1 MKIKPKSFILQRD
14 KRVAFIFNF
23 KCELTNIW
31 PQTEKPKKNEI
42 FLVIY
47 KHCKEGCTQQTGCAC
62 STPRSSDFLG
72 AFKNRVEIATTQYSK
87 SHIFVQKFN
96 FDKTPTFSRVFHP
109 NFFWQFSSRN
119 QSCQQ
124 LRSPKPQHFH
134 EFFTPT
140 KIDNFFGYD

>member
-23 KCELTNIW
+23 KFEITNIW
-31 PQTEKPKKNEI
+31 PQTERPKKNEI

-72 AFKNRVEIATTQYSK
+72 AFKNRVEIAKYSK
-87 SHIFVQKFN
+87 SHIFFQKLN
-96 FDKTPTFSRVFHP
+96 FYKTTTFARVFHP
-109 NFFWQFSSRN
+109 
-119 QSCQQ
+119 
-124 LRSPKPQHFH
+124 K
-134 EFFTPT
+134 
-140 KIDNFFGYD
+140 KIDNFLGKSKLIFLDKKWRFRTVCSQNF

>member
-23 KCELTNIW
+23 KFEITNIW
-31 PQTEKPKKNEI
+31 PQTERPKKNEI

-72 AFKNRVEIATTQYSK
+72 AFKQGWNS
-87 SHIFVQKFN
+87 
-96 FDKTPTFSRVFHP
+96 
-109 NFFWQFSSRN
+109 
-119 QSCQQ
+119 
-124 LRSPKPQHFH
+124 
-134 EFFTPT
+134 
-140 KIDNFFGYD
+140 